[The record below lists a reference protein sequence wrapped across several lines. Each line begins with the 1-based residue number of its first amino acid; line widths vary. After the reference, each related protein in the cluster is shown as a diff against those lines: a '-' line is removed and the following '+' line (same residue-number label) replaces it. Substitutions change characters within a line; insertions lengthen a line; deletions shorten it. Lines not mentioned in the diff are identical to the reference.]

1 MYISNF
7 NILFVGPYFCSKS
20 GCWWKNFTKDI
31 DWGYYDES
39 NGDCELCR
47 IRCQGDKACKAFE
60 CGLSYCSWWAAGT
73 CDSMGNDTMW
83 NTAYE
88 TCRIL
93 GKQFIGFRIHITP
106 TKRLCSKENNTHH
119 VCRIKKF

>member
-31 DWGYYDES
+31 DWGYYDQS

-93 GKQFIGFRIHITP
+93 GITIYWFQDSYH
-106 TKRLCSKENNTHH
+106 TN
-119 VCRIKKF
+119 